1 MRDVL
6 LVEPSEAKV
15 LPYSEEPD
23 LKRGKRISKHP
34 LHETYLG
41 DQFSNVSSRDAY
53 YRGAKQE
60 RLSAELDAIGEAD
73 WDQPIQRIQ
82 RVCTAPVKDLLEE
95 WRETAREIRSSR
107 KKEIKNDE

>member
-1 MRDVL
+1 
-6 LVEPSEAKV
+6 
-15 LPYSEEPD
+15 
-23 LKRGKRISKHP
+23 
-34 LHETYLG
+34 
-41 DQFSNVSSRDAY
+41 VSSRDAY